1 MIIEEAK
8 KNVLKLKLITSII
21 LSFLKLR
28 DLQFSKD
35 SSIMINSFDSLKHL
49 SNLFYD
55 ILTFNVFSILINST
69 KYYRKIKDGYK
80 FLIKKLKKDI

>member
-28 DLQFSKD
+28 DLHFSKD
-35 SSIMINSFDSLKHL
+35 SSSMINKFDSLKHL